1 MTDEDIL
8 WRRSKLGLH
17 MSDAERQR
25 FARGTGH
32 GIERLRL
39 SGISYRA
46 GSELWLRDIDLSLAA
61 GGINVLLGATLAGK
75 TTLLRIMAG
84 LDRPTTGRILDGDRD
99 LTGVPVRQRNVAMVY
114 QQFINYPSLTV
125 YENIASPLRVA
136 RKSEAEIKARVT
148 QLAETLRL
156 SPFLSRYPAELSGGQ
171 QQRTALARALA
182 KDAELLL
189 LDEPLINLDYK
200 LREELRTELTQLFAG
215 GRTTV
220 VYATTEPLEALQLGG
235 HTTLLAEG
243 RVLQS
248 GPTLE
253 VFRRPATLA
262 AARAFSD
269 PPLNVIPAS
278 VDSERS
284 EAVLADGVRLPIAPG
299 LAAGSIRR
307 QPKSCWA
314 FARTSFRCQ
323 RRQGRPHC
331 AAASSS
337 RRSAA
342 RKRSSTSRA
351 TTCAWSR
358 RSPACTTCRSNEPC
372 TLYVRPASLYGFD
385 RDGRLLFAPES

>member
-1 MTDEDIL
+1 M
-8 WRRSKLGLH
+8 
-17 MSDAERQR
+17 
-25 FARGTGH
+25 
-32 GIERLRL
+32 RL

-46 GSELWLRDIDLSLAA
+46 GSELWLRDIDLSLPE

-84 LDRPTTGRILDGDRD
+84 LDRPTTGRIFQGDTD

-136 RKSEAEIKARVT
+136 RKGEAEIKARVT
-148 QLAETLRL
+148 QLAEPLRL
-156 SPFLSRYPAELSGGQ
+156 TQFLSRHPSELSGGQ

-200 LREELRTELTQLFAG
+200 LREELRAELTQLFAG

-220 VYATTEPLEALQLGG
+220 VYATTEPLEALQFGG

-248 GPTLE
+248 GPTME
-253 VFRRPATLA
+253 VFRRPASLA

-269 PPLNVIPAS
+269 PPLNVIAAS
-278 VDSERS
+278 
-284 EAVLADGVRLPIAPG
+284 AADGIRLPIESTPAAEVLLGIRAHEFSLTGASGHLALRGRVELAEISGSETFIHLARDDVRLVAQLPG
-299 LAAGSIRR
+299 VHDLPLNG
-307 QPKSCWA
+307 
-314 FARTSFRCQ
+314 
-323 RRQGRPHC
+323 
-331 AAASSS
+331 
-337 RRSAA
+337 
-342 RKRSSTSRA
+342 
-351 TTCAWSR
+351 
-358 RSPACTTCRSNEPC
+358 PC

-385 RDGRLLFAPES
+385 RNGQLLFAPES

>member
-1 MTDEDIL
+1 
-8 WRRSKLGLH
+8 
-17 MSDAERQR
+17 
-25 FARGTGH
+25 
-32 GIERLRL
+32 LRL
-39 SGISYRA
+39 TGISYRA
-46 GSELWLRDIDLSLAA
+46 GSELWLGDIDLALAA

-84 LDRPTTGRILDGDRD
+84 LDSPTTGRLLDGDRD

-136 RKSEAEIKARVT
+136 RKNEAEIKTRVT

-156 SPFLSRYPAELSGGQ
+156 TQFLSRYPAELSGGQ

-200 LREELRTELTQLFAG
+200 LREELRAELTQLFAA

-248 GPTLE
+248 GPTLQ
-253 VFRRPATLA
+253 VFRRPATLE

-269 PPLNVIPAS
+269 PPLNVIPAAA
-278 VDSERS
+278 VDGIRLPTSAPSANEVLLGIRAHEFSLAGDNGEIALRGRVELAEISGSETFLH
-284 EAVLADGVRLPIAPG
+284 LARDDVRLVAQVPG
-299 LAAGSIRR
+299 VHNL
-307 QPKSCWA
+307 PL
-314 FARTSFRCQ
+314 
-323 RRQGRPHC
+323 
-331 AAASSS
+331 
-337 RRSAA
+337 
-342 RKRSSTSRA
+342 
-351 TTCAWSR
+351 
-358 RSPACTTCRSNEPC
+358 NEPC
-372 TLYVRPASLYGFD
+372 TLYIRPTSLYGFD
-385 RDGRLLFAPES
+385 RSGRLLFAPES

>member
-1 MTDEDIL
+1 M
-8 WRRSKLGLH
+8 
-17 MSDAERQR
+17 
-25 FARGTGH
+25 
-32 GIERLRL
+32 RL

-46 GSELWLRDIDLSLAA
+46 GSELWLRDIDLSLAE

-75 TTLLRIMAG
+75 TTLLRILAG

-148 QLAETLRL
+148 QLAQTLRL
-156 SPFLSRYPAELSGGQ
+156 SQFLSRYPAELSGGQ

-200 LREELRTELTQLFAG
+200 LREELRAELTQLFAG

-253 VFRRPATLA
+253 VFRRPATLE

-269 PPLNVIPAS
+269 PPLNVIPATCRGRHA
-278 VDSERS
+278 DCRS
-284 EAVLADGVRLPIAPG
+284 QP
-299 LAAGSIRR
+299 RR
-307 QPKSCWA
+307 QPKSCWV
-314 FARTSFRCQ
+314 FVRTSFR
-323 RRQGRPHC
+323 
-331 AAASSS
+331 
-337 RRSAA
+337 
-342 RKRSSTSRA
+342 
-351 TTCAWSR
+351 
-358 RSPACTTCRSNEPC
+358 SPARAGHIALRGRVELAEISGSETFIHLARDDVRLVAQIPGVHNLPLNEPC

-385 RDGRLLFAPES
+385 RGGRLLFAPER

>member
-1 MTDEDIL
+1 
-8 WRRSKLGLH
+8 
-17 MSDAERQR
+17 
-25 FARGTGH
+25 
-32 GIERLRL
+32 LRL

-46 GSELWLRDIDLSLAA
+46 GSELWLRDIDLGLAA

-84 LDRPTTGRILDGDRD
+84 RDRPKTGRLHDGDRD

-114 QQFINYPSLTV
+114 QQFINYPSLSV

-136 RKSEAEIKARVT
+136 RKSEAEIKTRVT

-156 SPFLSRYPAELSGGQ
+156 TPFLSRYPAELSGGQ

-200 LREELRTELTQLFAG
+200 LREELRAELTQLFAA

-235 HTTLLAEG
+235 HTTLLAAG

-248 GPTLE
+248 GPTLA
-253 VFRRPATLA
+253 VFRRPATLE

-269 PPLNVIPAS
+269 PPLNVIPAA
-278 VDSERS
+278 
-284 EAVLADGVRLPIAPG
+284 AVDGVRLPISAPSAAEVLLG
-299 LAAGSIRR
+299 IRAHEFSLVGESGQIALRGRVELAEISGSETYLH
-307 QPKSCWA
+307 
-314 FARTSFRCQ
+314 FARDEVRLVAQ
-323 RRQGRPHC
+323 VPGVHNLPL
-331 AAASSS
+331 
-337 RRSAA
+337 
-342 RKRSSTSRA
+342 
-351 TTCAWSR
+351 
-358 RSPACTTCRSNEPC
+358 NEPC
-372 TLYVRPASLYGFD
+372 TLYIRPASLYGFD
-385 RDGRLLFAPES
+385 RGGRLLFAPES

>member
-1 MTDEDIL
+1 M
-8 WRRSKLGLH
+8 
-17 MSDAERQR
+17 
-25 FARGTGH
+25 
-32 GIERLRL
+32 RL

-46 GSELWLRDIDLSLAA
+46 GSELWLRDVDLSLAE
-61 GGINVLLGATLAGK
+61 GDINVLLGATLAGK
-75 TTLLRIMAG
+75 TTLLRILAG
-84 LDRPTTGRILDGDRD
+84 LDRPSTGSIRKGESD
-99 LTGVPVRQRNVAMVY
+99 LTGIAVRQRNVAMVY

-136 RKSEAEIKARVT
+136 RKPAAHIEARVA
-148 QLAETLRL
+148 QLAATLRL
-156 SPFLSRYPAELSGGQ
+156 TPFLARYPAELSGGQ

-200 LREELRTELTQLFAG
+200 LREELRAELKQLFADG
-215 GRTTV
+215 HTTV

-253 VFRRPATLA
+253 VFRRPATLE

-269 PPLNVIPAS
+269 PPLNVIPAGM
-278 VDSERS
+278 
-284 EAVLADGVRLPIAPG
+284 LADSVRIPATRTPASEIVLGIRAHEFSLAGAPGRAALSGKVELAEISGSETFIHLARDDVRLVAQVPG
-299 LAAGSIRR
+299 VHDLALN
-307 QPKSCWA
+307 QL
-314 FARTSFRCQ
+314 
-323 RRQGRPHC
+323 
-331 AAASSS
+331 
-337 RRSAA
+337 
-342 RKRSSTSRA
+342 
-351 TTCAWSR
+351 
-358 RSPACTTCRSNEPC
+358 C

>member
-1 MTDEDIL
+1 
-8 WRRSKLGLH
+8 
-17 MSDAERQR
+17 
-25 FARGTGH
+25 
-32 GIERLRL
+32 LRL
-39 SGISYRA
+39 SGINYRV
-46 GSELWLRDIDLSLAA
+46 GSEQWLQDIDLPLAT

-84 LDRPTTGRILDGDRD
+84 LDRPTSGQLLQGDTD

-136 RKSEAEIKARVT
+136 RKNAAEIQSRVT
-148 QLAETLRL
+148 ALAQTLRL
-156 SPFLSRYPAELSGGQ
+156 EPYLSRYPAELSGGQ

-182 KDAELLL
+182 KNAGLLL

-200 LREELRTELTQLFAG
+200 LREELRAELAQLFAD

-248 GPTLE
+248 GPTMQ

-269 PPLNVIPAS
+269 PPLNVIPA
-278 VDSERS
+278 
-284 EAVLADGVRLPIAPG
+284 AVLADTVRLPIAHPP
-299 LAAGSIRR
+299 AAGILLGIRAHEL
-307 QPKSCWA
+307 SLA
-314 FARTSFRCQ
+314 GG
-323 RRQGRPHC
+323 QGQ
-331 AAASSS
+331 AALSGRVELAEISGSETFIHLALEDV
-337 RRSAA
+337 RLVAQVPGVHDLA
-342 RKRSSTSRA
+342 L
-351 TTCAWSR
+351 
-358 RSPACTTCRSNEPC
+358 NEQC

-385 RDGRLLFAPES
+385 GSGRLLFAPES

>member
-1 MTDEDIL
+1 
-8 WRRSKLGLH
+8 
-17 MSDAERQR
+17 
-25 FARGTGH
+25 
-32 GIERLRL
+32 LRL

-46 GSELWLRDIDLSLAA
+46 GSELWLRDIDLSLTA

-75 TTLLRIMAG
+75 TTLLRILAG
-84 LDRPTTGRILDGDRD
+84 LDRPTAGRLLHGERD

-125 YENIASPLRVA
+125 FENIASPLRVA
-136 RKSEAEIKARVT
+136 RKSEVEIRTRVT
-148 QLAETLRL
+148 QLAQTLRL
-156 SPFLSRYPAELSGGQ
+156 TQFLSRYPAELSGGQ

-200 LREELRTELTQLFAG
+200 LREELRAELTQLFAA

-235 HTTLLAEG
+235 HTALLAEG

-253 VFRRPATLA
+253 VFRRPATLE

-269 PPLNVIPAS
+269 PPLNVIPAT
-278 VDSERS
+278 VAKGVQLPTAAAPASEILLGIRAHEFSLAGAAGQLALHGRVELAEISGS
-284 EAVLADGVRLPIAPG
+284 ETFIHLARDDVRLVAQIPG
-299 LAAGSIRR
+299 VHDL
-307 QPKSCWA
+307 PL
-314 FARTSFRCQ
+314 
-323 RRQGRPHC
+323 
-331 AAASSS
+331 
-337 RRSAA
+337 
-342 RKRSSTSRA
+342 
-351 TTCAWSR
+351 
-358 RSPACTTCRSNEPC
+358 NEPC

-385 RDGRLLFAPES
+385 RSGRLLFAPEG

>member
-1 MTDEDIL
+1 M
-8 WRRSKLGLH
+8 
-17 MSDAERQR
+17 
-25 FARGTGH
+25 
-32 GIERLRL
+32 RL

-84 LDRPTTGRILDGDRD
+84 LDRPTTGRLVDGDCD
-99 LTGVPVRQRNVAMVY
+99 LTGIPVRKRNVAMVY

-148 QLAETLRL
+148 QLAQTLRL
-156 SPFLSRYPAELSGGQ
+156 SQFLSRYPAELSGGQ

-235 HTTLLAEG
+235 HTTLLAAG

-253 VFRRPATLA
+253 VFRRPATLE

-269 PPLNVIPAS
+269 PPLNVIPATI
-278 VDSERS
+278 DSGRS

-299 LAAGSIRR
+299 LAAALDPQATDIVLGIRAHEFTL
-307 QPKSCWA
+307 S
-314 FARTSFRCQ
+314 
-323 RRQGRPHC
+323 
-331 AAASSS
+331 
-337 RRSAA
+337 
-342 RKRSSTSRA
+342 A
-351 TTCAWSR
+351 TTGQTALRGRVELAEISGSETFIHLAR
-358 RSPACTTCRSNEPC
+358 DDVRLVAQIPGVHDLPLNEPC

-385 RDGRLLFAPES
+385 RGGRLLFAPER

>member
-1 MTDEDIL
+1 
-8 WRRSKLGLH
+8 
-17 MSDAERQR
+17 
-25 FARGTGH
+25 
-32 GIERLRL
+32 LRL
-39 SGISYRA
+39 SGISYRV
-46 GSELWLRDIDLSLAA
+46 GSELWLRDIDLSLAE

-75 TTLLRIMAG
+75 TTLLRILAG
-84 LDRPTTGRILDGDRD
+84 LDRPTAGRILHGERD

-125 YENIASPLRVA
+125 FENIASPLRVA
-136 RKSEAEIKARVT
+136 RKSEAEIKTRVT
-148 QLAETLRL
+148 QLAQTLRL
-156 SPFLSRYPAELSGGQ
+156 TPFLLRYPAELSGGQ

-248 GPTLE
+248 GPTLD
-253 VFRRPATLA
+253 VFRRPATLE

-269 PPLNVIPAS
+269 PPLNVIPATVAEGVQLPTAATPGEILLGIRAHEFS
-278 VDSERS
+278 LAGAAGQLALRGRVELAEISGSETFIH
-284 EAVLADGVRLPIAPG
+284 LARDDVRLVAQIPG
-299 LAAGSIRR
+299 VHDLPLN
-307 QPKSCWA
+307 Q
-314 FARTSFRCQ
+314 
-323 RRQGRPHC
+323 
-331 AAASSS
+331 
-337 RRSAA
+337 
-342 RKRSSTSRA
+342 
-351 TTCAWSR
+351 
-358 RSPACTTCRSNEPC
+358 PC

-385 RDGRLLFAPES
+385 RSGRLLFAPET

>member
-1 MTDEDIL
+1 
-8 WRRSKLGLH
+8 
-17 MSDAERQR
+17 
-25 FARGTGH
+25 
-32 GIERLRL
+32 LRL

-84 LDRPTTGRILDGDRD
+84 LDRPTTGRLFAGDRD

-136 RKSEAEIKARVT
+136 RKSEADIKTRVI

-156 SPFLSRYPAELSGGQ
+156 TQFLSRYPAELSGGQ

-182 KDAELLL
+182 KGAELLL

-200 LREELRTELTQLFAG
+200 LREELRAELTQLFAA

-235 HTTLLAEG
+235 HTTLLAAG

-248 GPTLE
+248 GPTLQ
-253 VFRRPATLA
+253 VFRRPATLE

-269 PPLNVIPAS
+269 PPLNVIPAAA
-278 VDSERS
+278 VD
-284 EAVLADGVRLPIAPG
+284 GIRLPISTPSATDVLLGIRAHEFSLAGESGQIALRGRVELAEISGSETFLHLARDDVRLVAQVPG
-299 LAAGSIRR
+299 VHNL
-307 QPKSCWA
+307 PL
-314 FARTSFRCQ
+314 
-323 RRQGRPHC
+323 
-331 AAASSS
+331 
-337 RRSAA
+337 
-342 RKRSSTSRA
+342 
-351 TTCAWSR
+351 
-358 RSPACTTCRSNEPC
+358 NEPC
-372 TLYVRPASLYGFD
+372 TLYIRPTSLYGFD
-385 RDGRLLFAPES
+385 RSGRLLFAPES